1 MGAKI
6 ASRGTMNKI
15 LIADDD
21 STTRLF
27 LSEVMKKEGYS
38 VSVASNGKAALKK
51 LKEGKFDLVL
61 LDVWM
66 PNMNGIEVL
75 SALRQ
80 EPAPPKVLI
89 MTTDGTPETV
99 LKAVREQAYRY
110 IKKPVDPAVLVE
122 IVRQAIAAGPE
133 TLQIEVLSARPTWIE
148 LLLPCDLGAAER
160 VESFLLGLKA
170 DLPEET
176 RRSIGTAFHELLS
189 NAVEWGG
196 RLDPNRKVRIS
207 CVRTERMVMYR
218 IADPGPGFRFENLKH
233 AAISNP
239 LEDPAAH
246 FREREQMGL
255 RPGGLGLMMT
265 QQLVDELV
273 YNEAQNEVLFVK
285 YLDKQ
290 KDEAA

>member
-1 MGAKI
+1 
-6 ASRGTMNKI
+6 MNKI

-21 STTRLF
+21 PTIRLF
-27 LSEVMKKEGYS
+27 LREVIKKAGYT
-38 VSVASNGKAALKK
+38 VSVVSDGKAALAK
-51 LKEGKFDLVL
+51 LKKEKFDLVL

-66 PNMNGIEVL
+66 PKMTGLEVL
-75 SALRQ
+75 AQIRQ
-80 EPAPPKVLI
+80 GPAPPKVII
-89 MTTDGTPETV
+89 MTTDGTPDTV

-110 IKKPVDPAVLVE
+110 VRKPIDPAALVE
-122 IVRQAIAAGPE
+122 IVKRGISARPE
-133 TLQIEVLSARPTWIE
+133 TLPIEVLSARPQWVE
-148 LLLPCDLGAAER
+148 LLLPCDLEVAER
-160 VESFLLGLKA
+160 VEDFLLNLKA

-196 RLDPNRKVRIS
+196 QLDPNRKVRIS
-207 CVRTERMVMYR
+207 CVQTERIVLYR

-239 LEDPAAH
+239 ADDPAAH
-246 FREREQMGL
+246 FLERELKGL

-285 YLDKQ
+285 YIDKQ
-290 KDEAA
+290 KNSDAQAAQGATS